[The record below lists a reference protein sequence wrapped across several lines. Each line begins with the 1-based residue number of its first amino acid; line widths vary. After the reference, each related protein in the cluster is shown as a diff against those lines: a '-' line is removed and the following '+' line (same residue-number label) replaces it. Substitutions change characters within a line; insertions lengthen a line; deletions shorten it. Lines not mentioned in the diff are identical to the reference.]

1 MKEIEFNL
9 LDEPWIRVR
18 DDSCQVHE
26 VSLTDALLHAHQ
38 YTSLSGELP
47 TQDIVI
53 LRLMLAVL
61 HTVFSRVD
69 ADGNAAEL
77 EDEEEAV
84 ERWTDLWEL
93 GQLPEEPIREYLEK
107 WHERFWLF
115 HPERPFGQVAGLA
128 YGTQYGASKLN
139 GEISESGNK
148 VRLFS
153 SYFGEEKTALSY
165 AQAARWLLYLNAFDD
180 TSAKPTKEGKE
191 KSGGKL
197 PSPGAGWL
205 GKIRKSR
212 CGNPILYAERNER
225 RSRFRIILQ
234 NFIHYSQDVF
244 SWNVKMIQ

>member
-1 MKEIEFNL
+1 MGIL
-9 LDEPWIRVR
+9 V
-18 DDSCQVHE
+18 
-26 VSLTDALLHAHQ
+26 ALIGVAIIAAVVVASF
-38 YTSLSGELP
+38 T
-47 TQDIVI
+47 
-53 LRLMLAVL
+53 AVL
-61 HTVFSRVD
+61 GGVI
-69 ADGNAAEL
+69 GGEL

-128 YGTQYGASKLN
+128 CGTQYGASKLN

-205 GKIRKSR
+205 GKLGI
-212 CGNPILYAERNER
+212 
-225 RSRFRIILQ
+225 
-234 NFIHYSQDVF
+234 VF
-244 SWNVKMIQ
+244 TRGKN